1 MHLMVF
7 ALSAWIGLLGVAIAL
22 AAANG
27 RNNDSATNGT
37 R

>member
-7 ALSAWIGLLGVAIAL
+7 ALSAWVGLLGIAMAL

-27 RNNDSATNGT
+27 RNSDSDTASF

>member
-22 AAANG
+22 ASANG
-27 RNNDSATNGT
+27 RNNDSGINGN

>member
-7 ALSAWIGLLGVAIAL
+7 ALSAWIGLLGIAIAL

-27 RNNDSATNGT
+27 RNTDSETGF

>member
-27 RNNDSATNGT
+27 RNNDSGINGN